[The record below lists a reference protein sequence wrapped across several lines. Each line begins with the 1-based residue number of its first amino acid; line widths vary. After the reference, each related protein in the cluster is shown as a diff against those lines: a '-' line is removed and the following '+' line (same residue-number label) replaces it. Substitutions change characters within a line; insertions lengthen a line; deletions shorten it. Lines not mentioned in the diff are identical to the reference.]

1 MKLAIVGSRNIVAFD
16 LGSVVP
22 PGVSAIISGGA
33 AGVDRLARDYALSRG
48 LKLVEILPEYQKFG
62 RRAPLLRNLK
72 IVDSSDRVLA
82 VWDGRSKGTL
92 HSISYAKATGKP
104 VELINI
110 FKDR

>member
-33 AGVDRLARDYALSRG
+33 SGVDRLAGEYAVAHG
-48 LKLVEILPEYQKFG
+48 LKLVEILPDYQKFG

-72 IVDSSDRVLA
+72 IIDSADRVLA
-82 VWDGRSKGTL
+82 VWDGQSKGTL
-92 HSISYAKATGKP
+92 HAISYAKATGKP

-110 FKDR
+110 FKGR